1 MQLSGKDR
9 RYLRSLGNQL
19 RATVWIG
26 KEGLTPPVMRAID
39 DAHRGSEL
47 IKVKILELGDHDRK
61 AIADAITKQSPSMLA
76 GMVGGTI
83 LLYRRDKEKPR
94 IVLPSSGASSA

>member
-1 MQLSGKDR
+1 MQLTGKDKR
-9 RYLRSLGNQL
+9 HLRSLGNQL
-19 RATVWIG
+19 RPVVLIG
-26 KEGLTPPVMRAID
+26 KEGLTAAVLQSLD

-47 IKVKILELGDHDRK
+47 VKVNILELGDHDRH
-61 AIADAITKQSPSMLA
+61 AIAESIATQSASLVA

-94 IVLPSSGASSA
+94 IELPSRHA

>member
-1 MQLSGKDR
+1 MQLTGKDR
-9 RYLRSLGNQL
+9 RYLRSLGNPL
-19 RATVWIG
+19 RPTVWIG
-26 KEGLTPPVMRAID
+26 KEGLTPAVLRTID

-47 IKVKILELGDHDRK
+47 IKIKILELADHDRK
-61 AIADAITKQSPSMLA
+61 AIAEAITKGSTSLLA

-94 IVLPSSGASSA
+94 IVLPSSGA